1 MANPDLKWETTVTR
15 NAGLDITTFNS
26 RLSGT
31 IEVYL
36 NTTRDL
42 LIRFPV
48 SGTGYDYQYRNMGN
62 TENRGIEFTA
72 N

>member
-42 LIRFPV
+42 LIRFRYQEQAMIT
-48 SGTGYDYQYRNMGN
+48 STGIWEIRKIKY
-62 TENRGIEFTA
+62 
-72 N
+72 